1 MNEWK
6 EYKLGDIVT
15 FTSGGTPSKSNEAF
29 WGGNIPW
36 ISASSMEGYTY
47 ADSTLKITELGLKNG
62 SRIAPKNSILL
73 LVRGSILHQKLQVGI
88 VERDVAF
95 NQDVKCL
102 QANEEIIDP
111 WFLLFWFK
119 SEEKNLLNKVESTG
133 IGAGKLDTPI
143 LKDLL
148 IKVPPINE
156 RRKLNE
162 FFKAI
167 QGKIEL
173 NRKMNQTL
181 EAMAQAIFKS
191 WFVDFDPVIDNAIQA
206 SNEIPEE
213 FQVRAEKRRRVISG
227 DVIASAA
234 KQSLKP
240 LHHTNPSLA
249 SQFPASFVFNE
260 TLGKWIP
267 EGWKVKSVGDL
278 SKKIFSGGT
287 PSTSKKEYWNG
298 SYNWFSS
305 GETRNT
311 FITGTEKTITKEG
324 IKKSS
329 TKLAFPGDILIASA
343 GQGNTRGQTSF
354 NCIETYINQ
363 SVVGI
368 RAKDKTQIWLFFN
381 LKSRYDEMRMISD
394 SHSIRGSLTTK
405 LLKGM
410 YVIVPP
416 KIDLLEYFD
425 QLSKNSIEK
434 IVINKLEIETLTQLR
449 DRLLPELISG
459 RVRVNEEI
467 MNFSTNN

>member
-1 MNEWK
+1 MSEWK

-15 FTSGGTPSKSNEAF
+15 FTSGGTPSKLNEAF

-62 SRIAPKNSILL
+62 SKIAPKNSILL

-88 VERDVAF
+88 AERDVSF

-102 QANEEIIDP
+102 QPNEDIIDP

-181 EAMAQAIFKS
+181 EAMAQGLFKS

-206 SNEIPEE
+206 GNEIPEE
-213 FQVRAEKRRRVISG
+213 LQARAEKRKGLSN
-227 DVIASAA
+227 S
-234 KQSLKP
+234 KKLLS
-240 LHHTNPSLA
+240 TNPSLA
-249 SQFPASFVFNE
+249 AKFPDSFVFNE

-267 EGWKVKSVGDL
+267 EGWEVGKLGDRYFVKGGYAFKSKDFVEESGIPVVKIKSIKGDNTVDKSELSMVKSSVAKQRQDFWL
-278 SKKIFSGGT
+278 
-287 PSTSKKEYWNG
+287 N
-298 SYNWFSS
+298 N
-305 GETRNT
+305 
-311 FITGTEKTITKEG
+311 
-324 IKKSS
+324 
-329 TKLAFPGDILIASA
+329 GDILMAMTGATVGKFGVLVKEDNELIVLNQRVAKFYPVN
-343 GQGNTRGQTSF
+343 QDFKTIWFVYCYF
-354 NCIETYINQ
+354 N
-363 SVVGI
+363 
-368 RAKDKTQIWLFFN
+368 D
-381 LKSRYDEMRMISD
+381 
-394 SHSIRGSLTTK
+394 
-405 LLKGM
+405 
-410 YVIVPP
+410 
-416 KIDLLEYFD
+416 
-425 QLSKNSIEK
+425 SKNTDFIVNTAQGSAQPNISANEIMSAPIVKSNISLLIEFEKTVSKSFQK
-434 IVINKLEIETLTQLR
+434 ILENQKQIQTLTQLR

-459 RVRVNEEI
+459 RVRVKEGVILNY
-467 MNFSTNN
+467 